1 MLKIKNLQSSEPCK
15 LFFALKKTWTS
26 VEGFY
31 CSKDCNLLLN
41 SIKFLQK
48 NKLDSNLVI
57 WFGHK
62 YILYIYCSTD
72 WRLEDNNQLRSMYH
86 SSYCVRPVG
95 GVATQNVNLEIVRSG
110 CHEFVFT
117 AKGSLQHKNSGLCVQ
132 TRNKVCFLE

>member
-1 MLKIKNLQSSEPCK
+1 MYKVVSLVN
-15 LFFALKKTWTS
+15 
-26 VEGFY
+26 
-31 CSKDCNLLLN
+31 CSLHSKRLGLLLRVFIVLK
-41 SIKFLQK
+41 SAILLLSSVKFLQE
-48 NKLDSNLVI
+48 NQPDSSVLNLVI
-57 WFGHK
+57 LFGHI